1 MTPIRRLADERGV
14 PVDEFIDVFAAEQVP
29 VGRLATADEMATW
42 ITIMASSVAGF
53 VTGTQLLVDGGSSRS
68 F

>member
-1 MTPIRRLADERGV
+1 MTPLRRLAEERGV
-14 PVDEFIDVFAAEQVP
+14 PIDDFVDVFADEQVP

-42 ITIMASSVAGF
+42 IAVMASGIAGF
-53 VTGTQLLVDGGSSRS
+53 VTGTQLLVDGGTSRS

>member
-1 MTPIRRLADERGV
+1 MADERGV
-14 PVDEFIDVFAAEQVP
+14 PVEEFLDVFASEQVP
-29 VGRLATADEMATW
+29 VGRLATADEMAAW
-42 ITIMASSVAGF
+42 ITIMASDVAGF